1 MSTQQNAATRRL
13 GRLLSVVAPIEPNE
27 VPAVV
32 MAFCL
37 FFCVFA
43 GYFAVRPVRETIG
56 TVLGKHRVADLFVVT
71 WIASIA
77 IIPIYGY
84 LVGKFRRSVF
94 LPWIYGG
101 IALALAIV
109 GLVLKADEGNVASG
123 TFFYVFISVLN
134 LFIVSVFWSFLL
146 ELFNQQQSKRLFGII
161 AAGGTVGA
169 LVGPFVT
176 DLAVAR
182 IGNSGVLFFG
192 AFMFLLTLF
201 FQRALIAIWNREAT
215 AAAASPGG
223 GAGVGGASDGGAGAG
238 SGARER
244 VRGDRP
250 IGGNPFAGFSKVLS
264 SPYLLAIAL
273 FVVFIGTI
281 NTFLYFEQM
290 RLVEA
295 AFEHTADRTRIF
307 ARLDWIVQGLTV
319 ICQVF
324 LTGRIASRLGLTTLL
339 VIVPLGMIGGFLALA
354 ATGTLTVLLVVFV
367 ARRVGEYAFV
377 RPAREML
384 FSRVDNET
392 KYKAKNVIDVP
403 VYRGADALSAQV
415 KTLIEG
421 AGMTPGH
428 VALIGAGLAGA
439 WLVNGWY
446 LGRKADAEEAEGAAA
461 RVVDSR

>member
-1 MSTQQNAATRRL
+1 MSASQNAASRGL
-13 GRLLSVVAPIEPNE
+13 GRLLSKVAPIEPRE

-32 MAFCL
+32 IAFCL

-43 GYFAVRPVRETIG
+43 GYFSVRPVRETIG
-56 TVLGKHRVADLFVVT
+56 TVLGKERVADLFVVT
-71 WIASIA
+71 WIASLA

-101 IALALAIV
+101 IAVALAIV
-109 GLVLKADEGNVASG
+109 GIVLKADEGNIASG
-123 TFFYVFISVLN
+123 QFFYVFISVLN

-146 ELFNQQQSKRLFGII
+146 ELFTQAQSKRLFGII
-161 AAGGTVGA
+161 AAGGTFGA
-169 LVGPFVT
+169 LVGPFLT
-176 DLAVAR
+176 DMMVAKV
-182 IGNSGVLFFG
+182 GNSGILFFG

-201 FQRALIAIWNREAT
+201 FQRALINIWSSSDAG
-215 AAAASPGG
+215 ADASAGSSASSGG
-223 GAGVGGASDGGAGAG
+223 GG
-238 SGARER
+238 R

-250 IGGNPFAGFSKVLS
+250 IGGNPFAGFVKVLT
-264 SPYLLAIAL
+264 SPYLIGIAL
-273 FVVFIGTI
+273 FVVFIATI

-295 AFEHTADRTRIF
+295 AFENTADRTRIF
-307 ARLDWIVQGLTV
+307 ARVDWIVQTLTV
-319 ICQVF
+319 FCQIF
-324 LTGRIASRLGLTTLL
+324 LTGRIASKLGLTTLL
-339 VIVPLGMIGGFLALA
+339 VIVPIVMIGGFLTLA
-354 ATGTLTVLLVVFV
+354 ATGTLMVLLTVFV

-415 KTLIEG
+415 NAAIQN
-421 AGMTPGH
+421 AGSSPAH
-428 VALIGAGLAGA
+428 IALIGAGVAVA
-439 WLVNGWY
+439 WLVNGWL
-446 LGRKADAEEAEGAAA
+446 LGRKADSSDSGEAETSSAEAAP
-461 RVVDSR
+461 SRGH

>member
-1 MSTQQNAATRRL
+1 MSSQPNTQHTANAATRRL
-13 GRLLSVVAPIEPNE
+13 GRLLSMVTPIEPNE

-32 MAFCL
+32 IAFCL

-101 IALALAIV
+101 IAVSLAIV

-146 ELFNQQQSKRLFGII
+146 ELFTQQQSKRLFGII

-176 DLAVAR
+176 DLTVAK

-201 FQRALIAIWNREAT
+201 FQRALINIWKHNAVAPEEESVAPQ
-215 AAAASPGG
+215 A
-223 GAGVGGASDGGAGAG
+223 V
-238 SGARER
+238 RER

-295 AFEHTADRTRIF
+295 AFANTADRTRIF
-307 ARLDWIVQGLTV
+307 ARLDWIVQTLTV

-324 LTGRIASRLGLTTLL
+324 LTGRIASKLGLTTLL
-339 VIVPLGMIGGFLALA
+339 VIVPAGMIVGFLTLS
-354 ATGTLTVLLVVFV
+354 ATGTLMALLIVFV

-421 AGMTPGH
+421 AGMTPSH
-428 VALIGAGLAGA
+428 VALVGAGLSAL
-439 WLVNGWY
+439 WLLNGWY
-446 LGRKADAEEAEGAAA
+446 LGRKADREDTATAAA
-461 RVVDSR
+461 ASAAPGH

>member
-1 MSTQQNAATRRL
+1 MSAPESTPNAATRRL
-13 GRLLSVVAPIEPNE
+13 GRLLSLVTPIEPNE

-32 MAFCL
+32 IAFCL

-71 WIASIA
+71 WIASVA

-101 IALALAIV
+101 IAISLAIV
-109 GLVLKADEGNVASG
+109 GLVLKADESNVASG

-146 ELFNQQQSKRLFGII
+146 ELFTQQQSKRLFGII

-176 DLAVAR
+176 DLTVAK

-201 FQRALIAIWNREAT
+201 FQRALIAIWKRDAIAPEE
-215 AAAASPGG
+215 
-223 GAGVGGASDGGAGAG
+223 G
-238 SGARER
+238 SVAPQAVRER

-295 AFEHTADRTRIF
+295 AFANTADRTRIF
-307 ARLDWIVQGLTV
+307 ARLDWIVQTLTV
-319 ICQVF
+319 VCQVF
-324 LTGRIASRLGLTTLL
+324 LTGRIASKLGLTTLL
-339 VIVPLGMIGGFLALA
+339 VIVPAGMIVGFLTLS
-354 ATGTLTVLLVVFV
+354 ATGTLMALLIVFV

-421 AGMTPGH
+421 AGMTPAH
-428 VALIGAGLAGA
+428 VALVGAGLSAL
-439 WLVNGWY
+439 WLLNGWY
-446 LGRKADAEEAEGAAA
+446 LGRKADREDTAAA
-461 RVVDSR
+461 VAASVHGH

>member
-1 MSTQQNAATRRL
+1 MSAEQNAASRGL
-13 GRLLSVVAPIEPNE
+13 GRLLSRVAPIEPKE

-32 MAFCL
+32 IAFCL

-43 GYFAVRPVRETIG
+43 GYFSVRPVRETIA
-56 TVLGKHRVADLFVVT
+56 TVLGKDRVKDLFLIT
-71 WIASIA
+71 WIASLA

-94 LPWIYGG
+94 LPFIYGG
-101 IALALAIV
+101 IAVALAIV

-146 ELFNQQQSKRLFGII
+146 ELFTQPQSKRLFGVI

-169 LVGPFVT
+169 LAGPFFT
-176 DLAVAR
+176 DFAVSS

-192 AFMFLLTLF
+192 AFMFALTLF
-201 FQRALIAIWNREAT
+201 FQRALLKIWGSHPPSDSTSTATT
-215 AAAASPGG
+215 AAADAGG
-223 GAGVGGASDGGAGAG
+223 GK
-238 SGARER
+238 

-250 IGGNPFAGFSKVLS
+250 IGGNPFAGFVKVLT
-264 SPYLLAIAL
+264 SPYLLGIAL
-273 FVVFIGTI
+273 FVVFISTV
-281 NTFLYFEQM
+281 NTFLYFEQL
-290 RLVEA
+290 RLVEEA
-295 AFEHTADRTRIF
+295 IADTGERTRLF
-307 ARLDWIVQGLTV
+307 ARLDWIVQSLTV
-319 ICQVF
+319 LCQIF
-324 LTGRIASRLGLTTLL
+324 LTGRIASKLGLTTLL
-339 VIVPLGMIGGFLALA
+339 IIVPIFMIGGFLSLA

-384 FSRVDNET
+384 FGRVDNET

-415 KTLIEG
+415 SSWIQS
-421 AGMTPGH
+421 AGSSPAH
-428 VALIGAGLAGA
+428 VALVGAGVAFA
-439 WLVNGWY
+439 WLINGWM
-446 LGRKADAEEAEGAAA
+446 LGRKADSADTRDANAAA
-461 RVVDSR
+461 ALAARGQGH

>member
-1 MSTQQNAATRRL
+1 VPAVNQNAATRRL
-13 GRLLSVVAPIEPNE
+13 GRVLSMVAPIEPHE

-56 TVLGKHRVADLFVVT
+56 TVLGKHRVADLFVIT

-101 IALALAIV
+101 IAVALAIV
-109 GLVLKADEGNVASG
+109 GLVLKADESNVASG

-146 ELFNQQQSKRLFGII
+146 ELFTQGQSKRLFGII

-169 LVGPFVT
+169 LMGPFVT

-201 FQRALIAIWNREAT
+201 FQRALISIWNREA
-215 AAAASPGG
+215 AASRAESNVPGNAG
-223 GAGVGGASDGGAGAG
+223 G
-238 SGARER
+238 R

-250 IGGNPFAGFSKVLS
+250 IGGNPFAGFAKVLS

-290 RLVEA
+290 RLVEE
-295 AFEHTADRTRIF
+295 AFANTADRTRIF

-319 ICQVF
+319 VCQVF
-324 LTGRIASRLGLTTLL
+324 LTGRIASKLGLTTLL

-415 KTLIEG
+415 KALIEG

-428 VALIGAGLAGA
+428 VAIIGAGLAGA
-439 WLVNGWY
+439 WLLNGWY
-446 LGRKADAEEAEGAAA
+446 LGRRADAQDAEEVPAA
-461 RVVDSR
+461 

>member
-1 MSTQQNAATRRL
+1 MSVNQNAASRGL
-13 GRLLSVVAPIEPNE
+13 GRLLSRIAPIEPRE

-56 TVLGKHRVADLFVVT
+56 TVLGKQRVADLFVIT

-84 LVGKFRRSVF
+84 LVGRFRRSVF

-101 IALALAIV
+101 IAAALAIV

-146 ELFNQQQSKRLFGII
+146 ELFTQAQSKRLFGII

-176 DLAVAR
+176 DFAVVK

-201 FQRALIAIWNREAT
+201 FQRALIGIWKKDAADSQAGNT
-215 AAAASPGG
+215 AADSAGG
-223 GAGVGGASDGGAGAG
+223 G
-238 SGARER
+238 R

-250 IGGNPFAGFSKVLS
+250 IGGNPFSGFSKVLS

-295 AFEHTADRTRIF
+295 AFEVTADRTRIF
-307 ARLDWIVQGLTV
+307 ARLDWIVQSLTV
-319 ICQVF
+319 VCQVF
-324 LTGRIASRLGLTTLL
+324 LTGRIASKLGLTTLL
-339 VIVPLGMIGGFLALA
+339 VIVPVIMIGGFLALA
-354 ATGTLTVLLVVFV
+354 ATGTLMVLLVVFV

-384 FSRVDNET
+384 FSRLDNET

-421 AGMTPGH
+421 AGMTPAH
-428 VALIGAGLAGA
+428 VAVIGAGLAGA
-439 WLVNGWY
+439 WLLNGWY
-446 LGRKADAEEAEGAAA
+446 LGRKADAEDTA
-461 RVVDSR
+461 REPR

>member
-1 MSTQQNAATRRL
+1 VSAEQNAVSRGL
-13 GRLLSVVAPIEPNE
+13 GRLLSRVAPIEPRE

-56 TVLGKHRVADLFVVT
+56 TVLGKQRVADLFVVT

-84 LVGKFRRSVF
+84 LVGKFKRSVF

-101 IALALAIV
+101 IAAALAIV

-146 ELFNQQQSKRLFGII
+146 ELFTQQQSKRLFGII

-169 LVGPFVT
+169 LVGPFLT
-176 DLAVAR
+176 DMMVAKV
-182 IGNSGVLFFG
+182 GNSGVLFFG
-192 AFMFLLTLF
+192 AFMFLLTLI
-201 FQRALIAIWNREAT
+201 FQRALIAIWNNE
-215 AAAASPGG
+215 AAADAPAEGG
-223 GAGVGGASDGGAGAG
+223 GGG
-238 SGARER
+238 R

-295 AFEHTADRTRIF
+295 AFENTADRTRIF
-307 ARLDWIVQGLTV
+307 ARLDWIVQSLTV
-319 ICQVF
+319 VCQVF
-324 LTGRIASRLGLTTLL
+324 LTGRIASKLGLTTLL
-339 VIVPLGMIGGFLALA
+339 VIVPAFMVGGFLALA

-415 KTLIEG
+415 KTLIES
-421 AGMTPGH
+421 AGMTPMH
-428 VALIGAGLAGA
+428 VAVIGAGLAGA
-439 WLVNGWY
+439 WFVNGWY
-446 LGRKADAEEAEGAAA
+446 LGRKAD
-461 RVVDSR
+461 RQDSQR